1 MKKRFQ
7 VLHMIATVFRILS
20 IVTAAVALV
29 LALVTLV
36 MSMAGDQIWKLV
48 GLDGNIGFFGS
59 LMAAFLI
66 VLIGVLKAI
75 MMYGAGELIS
85 LLLSIEE
92 NSHNTVLLL
101 EKSSKIEP
109 PVS

>member
-7 VLHMIATVFRILS
+7 ILHIIATIFRILG

-29 LALVTLV
+29 LALITLV
-36 MSMAGDQIWKLV
+36 MSMAGGQVWQLIGIDA
-48 GLDGNIGFFGS
+48 NIGFFGS
-59 LMAAFLI
+59 LIAAFLI
-66 VLIGVLKAI
+66 VLVGALKAL
-75 MMYGAGELIS
+75 MLYGAGELIT

-101 EKSSKIEP
+101 EKSTK
-109 PVS
+109 

>member
-7 VLHMIATVFRILS
+7 VLHIIATVFRILG
-20 IVTAAVALV
+20 IVTAAVAMV
-29 LALVTLV
+29 LALITLV
-36 MSMAGDQIWKLV
+36 MSMAGNQVWQLIGIDA
-48 GLDGNIGFFGS
+48 NIGFFGS
-59 LMAAFLI
+59 LIAAFLI
-66 VLIGVLKAI
+66 VLMGALKAL

-101 EKSSKIEP
+101 EKSSK
-109 PVS
+109 

>member
-7 VLHMIATVFRILS
+7 VLHIIATVFRILG
-20 IVTAAVALV
+20 IVTAAAAIV
-29 LALVTLV
+29 LALIALV
-36 MSMAGDQIWKLV
+36 MSMAGGQIWRLV
-48 GLDGNIGFFGS
+48 GIDANTGFFGG

-66 VLIGVLKAI
+66 ILIGVLKAI
-75 MMYGAGELIS
+75 MMYGAGEIIS

-101 EKSSKIEP
+101 DKSSRIEP